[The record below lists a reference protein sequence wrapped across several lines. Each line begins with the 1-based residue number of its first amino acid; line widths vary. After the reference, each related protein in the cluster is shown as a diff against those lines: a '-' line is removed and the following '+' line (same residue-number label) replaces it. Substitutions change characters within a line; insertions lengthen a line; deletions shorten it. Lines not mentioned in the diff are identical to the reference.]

1 MNELV
6 ETRYSSGYREYKIKS
21 SGLFVPS
28 VTSIINVE
36 PKQALTRW
44 KKTLTPE
51 QLEAVLSHAKLRGN
65 LIHYNC
71 LQQYTSAFITQ
82 EPPSYNELQRG
93 IGSKILQQEIQIGLS
108 LFKEFQ
114 SVFTLEPMAIE
125 RVVYNTEIEYAGR
138 VDFQGYLISGQKRIP
153 ILMDIKTGKE
163 IYKDSTSLQ
172 LTAYNKALNDF
183 AEQLYVLTLHPGP
196 CTIGGVTFGGKYA
209 YWQFVRLKPDWQGF
223 LEAVERFQQIKGQAR
238 DWTVLDEV

>member
-1 MNELV
+1 M
-6 ETRYSSGYREYKIKS
+6 Y
-21 SGLFVPS
+21 VPS

-36 PKQALTRW
+36 QPKALIRW
-44 KKTLTPE
+44 KKTLTE
-51 QLEAVLSHAKLRGN
+51 TQLEAVLSHAKVRGN
-65 LIHYNC
+65 MIHYNV
-71 LQQYTSAFITQ
+71 LQTYTSAFITQ
-82 EPPSYNELQRG
+82 EPPSLEDIQLCLKNL
-93 IGSKILQQEIQIGLS
+93 LVQQEIQIGMS

-138 VDFQGYLISGQKRIP
+138 VDFQGHLISGKKRIP

-209 YWQFVRLKPDWQGF
+209 YWQFVRLKPDWKGF